1 MSRYNLSEFIESKRA
16 GRQTEIELPDG
27 STIRVDPI
35 DLWSDDALTLSQT
48 DPVKAAKT
56 ILGEDVYTGNAPTRA
71 RSSPRHGRSRTRGQR
86 QQWRSRRNSS
96 SGSLPCKPR
105 PSVPGND
112 NNNRMGADLWLL

>member
-56 ILGEDVYTGNAPTRA
+56 ILGEDVYTQFKAGGGSAGVLFALLTDKQGVTA
-71 RSSPRHGRSRTRGQR
+71 GEASPS
-86 QQWRSRRNSS
+86 
-96 SGSLPCKPR
+96 
-105 PSVPGND
+105 PS
-112 NNNRMGADLWLL
+112 